1 MNPPVFPQR
10 TRQQKEEIKRVRI
23 SHSIKIFLFFGC
35 VSTILTLLLHE
46 KAIASVT
53 GNEKLV
59 GNNNIITTTTKLADG
74 CYHILLDVGAN
85 IGIHARFLFEPDLY
99 PDSKTSVA
107 TFAKEFGS
115 QRDNRDYCVFS
126 FEPNPKF
133 EQRHLALEKAYAEMG
148 WRYTPIFA
156 GASNE
161 DGNFTFFHTHM
172 EKAEQET
179 GFSALASKTLYG
191 TDATPK
197 IVPIIRLASWIQKEV
212 EGRQL
217 PTPHSN
223 TTSEPKVI
231 MKLDIE
237 GLEFKVFP
245 DLLTTGALCNNIHF
259 LMGKLDSHRTQLKE
273 LQFPSLLVIT
283 HNTLFLLYKKGE
295 FHYAPG
301 NHNYYPMNLTADG
314 KHALNIRKEGEQLAK
329 GLLRMIDITDGC
341 MTRYSLD
348 DDESYKNDPHD
359 LPSPI
364 KQ

>member
-1 MNPPVFPQR
+1 MDPPVLPQR
-10 TRQQKEEIKRVRI
+10 TRQQKEEIKRVQK
-23 SHSIKIFLFFGC
+23 SLYLIKIFLFFGC
-35 VSTILTLLLHE
+35 VSTILTLLLNE
-46 KAIASVT
+46 KVIASVT
-53 GNEKLV
+53 GNEKSV
-59 GNNNIITTTTKLADG
+59 GNNSIITTTTTTKLADG
-74 CYHILLDVGAN
+74 CYHVLLDVGAN

-99 PDSKTSVA
+99 PESKTSVA

-115 QRDNRDYCVFS
+115 QRDNHDYCVFS

-259 LMGKLDSHRTQLKE
+259 LMG
-273 LQFPSLLVIT
+273 
-283 HNTLFLLYKKGE
+283 E

-301 NHNYYPMNLTADG
+301 HHNYYPMNLTADG
-314 KHALNIRKEGEQLAK
+314 KHALNIRKEGQQLAK
-329 GLLRMIDITDGC
+329 ALLRMIDITDGC
-341 MTRYSLD
+341 LTRYSLD
-348 DDESYKNDPHD
+348 DDESYNNDPHD

>member
-1 MNPPVFPQR
+1 MVLYGSSDTDIGFMNRSPGTRNATMDPPLLFPQR
-10 TRQQKEEIKRVRI
+10 TRQQGRDQK
-23 SHSIKIFLFFGC
+23 STNLSFNQIFFFFSC

-46 KAIASVT
+46 KVIASVT
-53 GNEKLV
+53 GNEKSA

-85 IGIHARFLFEPDLY
+85 IGIHARFLFEPNLY

-107 TFAKEFGS
+107 IFAKEFGS

-133 EQRHLALEKAYAEMG
+133 VQRHLALKKAYAEMG

-161 DGNFTFFHTHM
+161 DGNFTFFHTHR

-179 GFSALASKTLYG
+179 GFSALSSKTLYG
-191 TDATPK
+191 KDATPRTVQ
-197 IVPIIRLASWIQKEV
+197 IYRLASWIQKEV
-212 EGRQL
+212 EGRQI

-223 TTSEPKVI
+223 TSEPKVI

-245 DLLTTGALCNNIHF
+245 DLLTSGALCNNIHF
-259 LMGKLDSHRTQLKE
+259 LLGKLDTHRTQLRE
-273 LQFPSLLVIT
+273 IHCLLSSQSLTMVLFFASHNKKVNFIT
-283 HNTLFLLYKKGE
+283 FL
-295 FHYAPG
+295 A
-301 NHNYYPMNLTADG
+301 
-314 KHALNIRKEGEQLAK
+314 
-329 GLLRMIDITDGC
+329 IT
-341 MTRYSLD
+341 TT
-348 DDESYKNDPHD
+348 
-359 LPSPI
+359 I
-364 KQ
+364 Q